1 MIEVVFSEEVVG
13 VGQGKKVTIIPDIQ
27 SAGDRSGGC
36 HKIKF
41 QVNTRISIHL
51 LSPSLPLRGVNI
63 TKLVRFSSDYSC
75 NRTHIGEKW
84 DIFTRS
90 NYQFHKRRSLS

>member
-36 HKIKF
+36 HKKSREF
-41 QVNTRISIHL
+41 PFAVASATAPWGQHYEMSQV
-51 LSPSLPLRGVNI
+51 
-63 TKLVRFSSDYSC
+63 
-75 NRTHIGEKW
+75 
-84 DIFTRS
+84 
-90 NYQFHKRRSLS
+90 QFFL